1 VRPLLI
7 SNSEVPNPEL
17 PPFERFTKFTGM
29 IAKVSKAEADKER
42 SGAGS
47 AKRTQGEGKRS
58 KREV

>member
-1 VRPLLI
+1 
-7 SNSEVPNPEL
+7 VPNPEL